1 MALRVLVASLI
12 LAFCATSAAAFQF
25 DVTVELENQ
34 PTLVFHLGPYF
45 TYPYNIA
52 LVLVLLLFIFVVYR
66 TLIEPLLGS
75 HRKYRPSPISFDDI
89 AVGGDEHKQK
99 AAAKRRLSEKE
110 SKQVLREMQVLEKKL
125 RGRKSYADEE
135 TASWDE
141 VEKNLED

>member
-1 MALRVLVASLI
+1 MVVALLLLS
-12 LAFCATSAAAFQF
+12 FCASSAAAFQF

-45 TYPYNIA
+45 AYPYNIV

-75 HRKYRPSPISFDDI
+75 HRKYQPSPISFDDI
-89 AVGGDEHKQK
+89 AVGGGEHQQK
-99 AAAKRRLSEKE
+99 AAGKRQLSEAE

-125 RGRKSYADEE
+125 KGRKSYADEE
-135 TASWDE
+135 AASWDE